1 MSLQRQV
8 TFYWHISTLAN
19 HFIVLQLFQNPIAP
33 FAYLNLYLWQ
43 MQFKNVIGQEEVKQH
58 LVDMVAQNRL
68 SHALLFL
75 GREGSGA
82 LPLAIAFGSYITL
95 LPSAKAAETSLF
107 GEAVASIK
115 TELPATPDAA
125 DSWVEKQ
132 PSFSKVSQ
140 LVHPDLHFSFPVVTK
155 KSGSPPVSDDY
166 IAEWRDFIKNYPYGN
181 VYDWLQAIGAENKQ
195 GNITAQE
202 CNDIMRKLSLKS
214 FESGYKVL
222 ILWMPEYLGKE
233 GNKLLKLIEEPP
245 ADTLFILIAESEAS
259 ILPTILSRCQLVKV
273 PAINDAAIEEALTTR
288 AAAAPEKA
296 KGLAKLAEG
305 NYREALNLLQ
315 HADADYYTLLRDW
328 LNASLKNNPAAQVKI
343 IEEIS
348 RLGRENMKQF
358 LRYFTHLIE
367 QAIRLA
373 ILESTAKQVFQKGM
387 TANEQD
393 FAARLNKTMTVA
405 QQEAI
410 ATELD
415 NAAYYIERNAN
426 AKILFHA
433 LSIKLFYIV
442 KSNVVIG
449 I

>member
-1 MSLQRQV
+1 MPN
-8 TFYWHISTLAN
+8 TLLADAGN
-19 HFIVLQLFQNPIAP
+19 T
-33 FAYLNLYLWQ
+33 LYLQ
-43 MQFKNVIGQEEVKQH
+43 PMQFKNVIGQAAVKQH
-58 LVDMVAQNRL
+58 LVDMVAQNHL

-82 LPLAIAFGSYITL
+82 LPLAIAFASYISL
-95 LPSAKAAETSLF
+95 LPSEKNAGTSLF
-107 GEAVASIK
+107 GAAAEEAAPR
-115 TELPATPDAA
+115 LPATPDAA
-125 DSWVEKQ
+125 DAWMEKQ
-132 PSFSKVSQ
+132 PSFSKISD

-155 KSGSPPVSDDY
+155 KSGSPPISDDY
-166 IAEWRDFIKNYPYGN
+166 IAEWRGFVKTYPYGN

-202 CNDIMRKLSLKS
+202 CNDIMRKLNLKS

-245 ADTLFILIAESEAS
+245 ANTLFILVAESEAG

-273 PAINDAAIEEALTTR
+273 PAIEDSAVAEALISR
-288 AAAAPEKA
+288 ANAAPDNA
-296 KGLAKLAEG
+296 KSLAGLAEG
-305 NYREALNLLQ
+305 NYREALHLLQ
-315 HADADYYTLLRDW
+315 HADADYYALLRDW
-328 LNASLKNNPAAQVKI
+328 LNATLRNNPAAQLKI

-358 LRYFTHLIE
+358 LRYFTHLLE
-367 QAIRLA
+367 QAVRLK
-373 ILESTAKQVFQKGM
+373 ILEGSAKELFQNAM

-393 FAARLNKTMTVA
+393 FAARLNKTMSVE

-433 LSIKLFYIV
+433 LTIKIFYIV
-442 KSNVVIG
+442 KNNVVIAV
-449 I
+449 